1 MTTTVQPEPGGAEPS
16 GSAPETAAYRRAGG
30 YELTDWE
37 RRFIGAHV
45 AVAITALLVGS
56 LMGPLQSFQFA
67 GLDLYP
73 YLEPVIRSYYQGLT
87 LHGVLN
93 ALVWT
98 TFFIVG
104 FTVLTTIKG
113 LGRPLSHPKINRV
126 GFWVMLVGLITT
138 GIPILTNSATVLYT
152 FYPPLKASWA
162 FYLGL
167 TLVVVGS
174 WIEGLGFYLTLAAW
188 RRDHRGVRS
197 PFVALGGII
206 NAAMWQIATLGVAVE
221 ILTML
226 LPWSLG
232 LIDNTDPELARTY
245 FWFTGHPLVYFWLL
259 PAYVSWYGMLPK
271 QAGGKL
277 FSDSLARLAFW
288 MFLIVS
294 VPVGFHHQFTD
305 PGVPQTWKWIH
316 ALLTYS
322 VFFPSMITAFTVIAS
337 LEYAARRRGGTGLV
351 GWIRRLPWLDPSVA
365 AQLLAAILFV
375 FGGIGGLTNASYNLN
390 LVIHN
395 TSWVPG
401 HFHLTVASAVTLSF
415 MGITYWMVP
424 HLSRRALWRPRWAV
438 AQAWTWFV
446 GMIIFSNAMHVLGL
460 LGAPRRTPLGDATYV
475 PEAWDGHL
483 LRVSI
488 GGAIL
493 LVSVLQYAL
502 VMYKTVRGPE
512 VAPEL
517 VPEVPIAE
525 SLRHPQL
532 TPVWL
537 DRFKPWLIGA
547 AALLVIAYGPQLIDQ
562 IWNMNLNSPGTD
574 FTPW

>member
-1 MTTTVQPEPGGAEPS
+1 MSVTDRPAS
-16 GSAPETAAYRRAGG
+16 GSNYEPRFAGG
-30 YELTDWE
+30 YDLTREEKKFVGW
-37 RRFIGAHV
+37 HL
-45 AVAITALLVGS
+45 AVAITALMIGS
-56 LMGPLQSFQFA
+56 LMGPLQSFQFS
-67 GLDLYP
+67 GVDLYP
-73 YLEPVIRSYYQGLT
+73 YLDPLIKSYYQGLT

-104 FTVLTTIKG
+104 FTAFTTMKG
-113 LGRPLSHPKINRV
+113 LGRPLSHPRLNKI
-126 GFWVMLVGLITT
+126 GFWMMVVGLVTT
-138 GIPILTNSATVLYT
+138 AIPILTNSATVLYT

-174 WIEGLGFYLTLAAW
+174 WVEGWGFFLTLRAW
-188 RRDHRGVRS
+188 RRDNRGVRS
-197 PFVALGGII
+197 PFIALGGII
-206 NAAMWQIATLGVAVE
+206 NAAMWQIATLGVAAS

-259 PAYVSWYGMLPK
+259 PAYVSWYGMLPA
-271 QAGGKL
+271 QVGGKL

-305 PGVPQTWKWIH
+305 PGVPETWKWIH
-316 ALLTYS
+316 AALTYS

-337 LEYAARRRGGTGLV
+337 LEYGARKNGGTGLI
-351 GWIRRLPWLDPSVA
+351 GWIRALPWMDPSVA
-365 AQLLAAILFV
+365 AQLLAAILFM
-375 FGGIGGLTNASYNLN
+375 FGGIGGLTNASYSLN

-395 TSWVPG
+395 TAWVPG

-415 MGITYWMVP
+415 MGISYWLVP
-424 HLSRRALWRPRWAV
+424 HLSGRQLWSPRTALV
-438 AQAWTWFV
+438 QAWTWFV
-446 GMIIFSNAMHVLGL
+446 GMIVFSNAMHVLGL

-475 PEAWDGHL
+475 PEEWNGHL

-493 LVSVLQYAL
+493 LVSVILYGV
-502 VMYKTVRGPE
+502 VMVKTMRTE
-512 VAPEL
+512 RVAAEL
-517 VPEVPIAE
+517 VPVTPIAE
-525 SLRHPQL
+525 PIRSAQL

-537 DRFKPWLIGA
+537 DTFKPWLIA
-547 AALLVIAYGPQLIDQ
+547 AALLLLIAYGPQLADQ
-562 IWNMNLNSPGTD
+562 LLNMNLNAPGPD
-574 FTPW
+574 STPW

>member
-1 MTTTVQPEPGGAEPS
+1 MTVTDPTEKVERNWDGDYDLTEAEKK
-16 GSAPETAAYRRAGG
+16 
-30 YELTDWE
+30 
-37 RRFIGAHV
+37 FV
-45 AVAITALLVGS
+45 ARHIWVAIAALFVGS
-56 LMGPLQSFQFA
+56 LFGPLQSFQYSGF
-67 GLDLYP
+67 DLYG
-73 YLEPVIRSYYQGLT
+73 YLDPIIKSYYQGLT
-87 LHGVLN
+87 IHGVLN

-104 FTVLTTIKG
+104 FTNLTTMKG
-113 LGRPLSHPKINRV
+113 LNRPLANPRINRI
-126 GFWVMLVGLITT
+126 GFWVMTVGVLMTAV
-138 GIPILTNSATVLYT
+138 PILLNKATVLYT
-152 FYPPLKASWA
+152 FYPPLEASWA

-174 WIEGLGFYLTLAAW
+174 WIEGLGFYLTLHAW
-188 RRDHRGVRS
+188 RRDNPGVRS
-197 PFVALGGII
+197 PFIALGGVI
-206 NAAMWQIATLGVAVE
+206 NAAMWQIATLGVAVS

-232 LIDNTDPELARTY
+232 IIDGTDPELARTY

-294 VPVGFHHQFTD
+294 VPVGFHHQFVN

-316 ALLTYS
+316 AILTYS

-337 LEYAARRRGGTGLV
+337 LEYAGRKRGGTGLV
-351 GWIRRLPWLDPSVA
+351 GWIRSLPWSDPSVT
-365 AQLLAAILFV
+365 AQLLAAILFM

-395 TSWVPG
+395 TAWVPG
-401 HFHLTVASAVTLSF
+401 HFHLTVATAVTLSF
-415 MGITYWMVP
+415 IGISYWMIP
-424 HLSRRALWRPRWAV
+424 YLTGTQLWRPKV
-438 AQAWTWFV
+438 ALFQAWTWFV
-446 GMIIFSNAMHVLGL
+446 GMIIFSNAMHMLGL
-460 LGAPRRTPLGDATYV
+460 LGAPRRTALGDAPYV
-475 PEAWDGHL
+475 PESWDGHL

-493 LVSVLQYAL
+493 LVSVLTY
-502 VMYKTVRGPE
+502 VTIVVKTVRGPK
-512 VAPEL
+512 VAAEL
-517 VPEVPIAE
+517 VPTVPVAE
-525 SLRHPQL
+525 SIRSAQL
-532 TPVWL
+532 TPLWL
-537 DRFKPWLIGA
+537 DRFKPWLIAA
-547 AALLVIAYGPQLIDQ
+547 AALLVFAYGPQLVDQ
-562 IWNMNLNSPGTD
+562 ILNMNLNAPGTD

>member
-1 MTTTVQPEPGGAEPS
+1 MTIIEEPGGAEPS
-16 GSAPETAAYRRAGG
+16 PEPAATPTAAPTRD
-30 YELTDWE
+30 LTDAE
-37 RRFIGAHV
+37 KKFVGYHIAI
-45 AVAITALLVGS
+45 AVAALMVGS
-56 LMGPLQSFQFA
+56 LFGPLQAFQFS
-67 GLDLYP
+67 GFDVYPWLDP
-73 YLEPVIRSYYQGLT
+73 IIRSYYQGLT

-104 FTVLTTIKG
+104 FTNLTTMKG
-113 LGRPLSHPKINRV
+113 LGRPLSHPRINRV
-126 GFWVMLVGLITT
+126 GFWVMTIGLVVTA
-138 GIPILTNSATVLYT
+138 IPILTNSATVLYT
-152 FYPPLKASWA
+152 FYPPLEASWP
-162 FYLGL
+162 FYVGL
-167 TLVVVGS
+167 TMVVVGS
-174 WIEGLGFYLTLAAW
+174 WIEGLGFYLTLGAW
-188 RRDHRGVRS
+188 RKENPGVRS
-197 PFVALGGII
+197 PFIALGGII
-206 NAAMWQIATLGVAVE
+206 NAAMWQIATLGVAAL

-226 LPWSLG
+226 LPWSFG
-232 LIDNTDPELARTY
+232 LIDGTDPELARTY

-294 VPVGFHHQFTD
+294 VPVGFHHQFVD

-316 ALLTYS
+316 AALTYS

-337 LEYAARRRGGTGLV
+337 LEFAARRRGGTGLV
-351 GWIRRLPWLDPSVA
+351 GWIRQLPWMDPSVA
-365 AQLLAAILFV
+365 AQLLAGILFV

-395 TSWVPG
+395 TAWVPG

-415 MGITYWMVP
+415 IGITYWMVP
-424 HLSRRALWRPRWAV
+424 YLTGRALWRPRVAV
-438 AQAWTWFV
+438 AQAWVWFV

-475 PEAWDGHL
+475 PEEWEGHL
-483 LRVSI
+483 LRTSI

-493 LVSVLQYAL
+493 LVSVLMYGA
-502 VMYKTVRGPE
+502 VMIMTVRGKKVPASE
-512 VAPEL
+512 

-525 SLRHPQL
+525 SIRSPQL
-532 TPVWL
+532 TPLWL
-537 DRFKPWLIGA
+537 DRFKPWLLA
-547 AALLVIAYGPQLIDQ
+547 AGALLVIAYGPQLVDQ
-562 IWNMNLNSPGTD
+562 IWNMNLNAPGTD
-574 FTPW
+574 FVPW

>member
-1 MTTTVQPEPGGAEPS
+1 MTMVSEPDGTEPAATAEP
-16 GSAPETAAYRRAGG
+16 TTRTRTGG
-30 YELTDWE
+30 YELTQQE
-37 RRFIGAHV
+37 KTFVGMHLV
-45 AVAITALLVGS
+45 VAIAALMVGS
-56 LMGPLQSFQFA
+56 LMGPLQAFQYS

-104 FTVLTTIKG
+104 FTNLTTMKG
-113 LGRPLSHPKINRV
+113 LGRPLSHPQINRI
-126 GFWVMLVGLITT
+126 GFWVMVVGLVTT
-138 GIPILTNSATVLYT
+138 AIPILTNSATVLYT
-152 FYPPLKASWA
+152 FYPPLEANWA

-174 WIEGLGFYLTLAAW
+174 WIEGVGFYLTLAAW
-188 RRDHRGVRS
+188 RKDHRGVRS
-197 PFVALGGII
+197 PFIALGGII

-232 LIDNTDPELARTY
+232 LIDGTDPTLARTY

-305 PGVPQTWKWIH
+305 PGVPVTWKWIH

-337 LEYAARRRGGTGLV
+337 LEYAARRRGGTGLI
-351 GWIRRLPWLDPSVA
+351 GWVRQLPWTDPSVA
-365 AQLLAAILFV
+365 GQLLAGILFL
-375 FGGIGGLTNASYNLN
+375 FGGIGGLTNARYNLN

-395 TSWVPG
+395 TAWVPG

-424 HLSRRALWRPRWAV
+424 YLSGRTLFSPTLALV
-438 AQAWTWFV
+438 QVWTWFV

-475 PEAWDGHL
+475 PEEWDGHL
-483 LRVSI
+483 LRSSI

-493 LVSVLQYAL
+493 LVSVLIYGY
-502 VMYKTVRGPE
+502 VMIRTVRQAKADP
-512 VAPEL
+512 AD

-525 SLRHPQL
+525 SIRHPQL

-537 DRFKPWLIGA
+537 DRFKPWLIA
-547 AALLVIAYGPQLIDQ
+547 AGALLVIAYGPQLVDQ
-562 IWNMNLNSPGTD
+562 IINMNLNSPGTD
-574 FTPW
+574 FRPW

>member
-1 MTTTVQPEPGGAEPS
+1 MTLTNEPVPTGGEA
-16 GSAPETAAYRRAGG
+16 TQRAAV
-30 YELTDWE
+30 YELTRSE
-37 RRFIGAHV
+37 KRFIGYHLI
-45 AVAITALLVGS
+45 VAIAALMIGS
-56 LMGPLQSFQFA
+56 LFGPLQAFQFS
-67 GLDLYP
+67 GLDFYP
-73 YLEPVIRSYYQGLT
+73 SLDPVIQSYYQGLT

-104 FTVLTTIKG
+104 FTNLTTIKG
-113 LGRPLSHPKINRV
+113 LNRPLSHPMINHV
-126 GFWVMLVGLITT
+126 GFWVMVVGLLLAAAA
-138 GIPILTNSATVLYT
+138 ILTNTATVLYT
-152 FYPPLKASWA
+152 FYAPLKAHWA

-174 WIEGLGFYLTLAAW
+174 WIEGLGFYLTLGAW
-188 RRDHRGVRS
+188 RKEHPAVRS

-206 NAAMWQIATLGVAVE
+206 NAAMWQIATLGVAIE

-232 LIDNTDPELARTY
+232 LIDATDPELARTY

-259 PAYVSWYGMLPK
+259 PAYVSWYGMLPR

-294 VPVGFHHQFTD
+294 VPVGFHHQFVD
-305 PGVPQTWKWIH
+305 PGVPQAWKWIH
-316 ALLTYS
+316 AALTYA

-351 GWIRRLPWLDPSVA
+351 GWIRALPWGDASVA
-365 AQLLAAILFV
+365 AQLLAGILFM

-395 TSWVPG
+395 TAWVPG

-415 MGITYWMVP
+415 IGITYWMVP
-424 HLSRRALWRPRWAV
+424 HLTGRKLMSTRLALIQV
-438 AQAWTWFV
+438 WTWFV
-446 GMIIFSNAMHVLGL
+446 GMVIFSNAMHVLGL
-460 LGAPRRTPLGDATYV
+460 LGAPRRTPLGDAPYV

-483 LRVSI
+483 LRASL
-488 GGAIL
+488 GGAVL
-493 LVSVLQYAL
+493 LVSVILYGV
-502 VMYKTVRGPE
+502 VMVRTATRGPKL
-512 VAPEL
+512 APED

-525 SLRHPQL
+525 SMRHPQL
-532 TPVWL
+532 TPTWL
-537 DRFKPWLIGA
+537 DNFRPWLIVAGL
-547 AALLVIAYGPQLIDQ
+547 LLVVSYGPQLVDQ
-562 IWNMNLNSPGTD
+562 IVNMNLNAPGTE